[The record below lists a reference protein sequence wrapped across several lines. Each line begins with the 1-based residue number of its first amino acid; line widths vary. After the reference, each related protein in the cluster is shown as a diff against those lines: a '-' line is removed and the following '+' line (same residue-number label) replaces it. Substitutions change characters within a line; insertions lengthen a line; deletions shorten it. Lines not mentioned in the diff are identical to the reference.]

1 MDAATTPAEAHVAAS
16 CHCGRHAGSELALVW
31 PCTAIS
37 TDRVCGPSGYRD
49 RHTSDISAAAPR
61 LYRLPA
67 CTPSELPVI
76 PVDERAAEV
85 RAINLD

>member
-1 MDAATTPAEAHVAAS
+1 MKFFLIDSAAHPGECYPRAS
-16 CHCGRHAGSELALVW
+16 GLRFHHDLARPRLDVV
-31 PCTAIS
+31 TAIELGDL
-37 TDRVCGPSGYRD
+37 DRGCR
-49 RHTSDISAAAPR
+49 TSDISAAAPW

-67 CTPSELPVI
+67 CTPGELPVI

>member
-1 MDAATTPAEAHVAAS
+1 MEFFLIDSAAHLGECYPHAS
-16 CHCGRHAGSELALVW
+16 GLRFHHDLSRPRFDVV
-31 PCTAIS
+31 TAIELGDL
-37 TDRVCGPSGYRD
+37 DRGC
-49 RHTSDISAAAPR
+49 HTSDISAAAPR

>member
-1 MDAATTPAEAHVAAS
+1 MKFFLIDSAAHPGEYYPRAS
-16 CHCGRHAGSELALVW
+16 GLRFHHDLARPRLDVV
-31 PCTAIS
+31 TAIELGDL
-37 TDRVCGPSGYRD
+37 DRGCR
-49 RHTSDISAAAPR
+49 TSDISAAAPW

-67 CTPSELPVI
+67 CTPGELPVI